1 MEGIETR
8 AGALICKYDDWQ
20 IFRTENGF
28 VMRCSNK
35 PEKPV
40 IEVFR
45 FHAGEYDS
53 KDYPSMNEIVTK
65 QGIVYDISG
74 ELDDCSAYVF
84 WKYVIALTPDSKPEF
99 IGQIV
104 DIFEDYLS
112 EKEITLQNEDRDI
125 AIEAG
130 EYDDP
135 DEAAMI
141 YGDQYDVIGD
151 AVSQMID
158 DHNLMDHT
166 FSDENKET
174 HQIDMIMSSFYD
186 VLHNGLYGKMLTDED
201 IFMLKDRIKD
211 TFANWGISHT

>member
-45 FHAGEYDS
+45 FQANEYDN
-53 KDYPSMNEIVTK
+53 KDYSSMDEIVTK
-65 QGIVYDISG
+65 QGIVYDVSG

-125 AIEAG
+125 AIKAG
-130 EYDDP
+130 EYDEP

-158 DHNLMDHT
+158 DHNLMEHT
-166 FSDENKET
+166 FSDENEEA
-174 HQIDMIMSSFYD
+174 HQIDVIMSSFYD
-186 VLHNGLYGKMLTDED
+186 VLHNGLYNKALPDED
-201 IFMLKDRIKD
+201 IFMLKGHIKD